1 MAASVPEIS
10 PSTYPPFAPRL
21 MGGFAPALV
30 QLRASWCASIGPSP
44 NPDCA
49 SGRMRWSSPPGHA
62 ASVAEEAAQSSVPV
76 MIFAR
81 SRQMLANSFEV
92 LRWLRE
98 QGANCL
104 VITEDQCAAIR
115 NDGGY

>member
-1 MAASVPEIS
+1 
-10 PSTYPPFAPRL
+10 
-21 MGGFAPALV
+21 
-30 QLRASWCASIGPSP
+30 
-44 NPDCA
+44 
-49 SGRMRWSSPPGHA
+49 
-62 ASVAEEAAQSSVPV
+62 VAEEAAQSSVPV